1 MLVKLL
7 NLDLTEQVRGLFEAQ
22 LIHPVTLLYFYS
34 KETCDTCG
42 ETGQLLE
49 ELASLSDKITLAS
62 FDLQTDHSQAQK
74 YHVNLTPSLVVAAGE
89 ATTLVDYGIRFA
101 GMPSGYEFGSLI
113 QTIIL
118 VSRNDSGLNPD
129 IRDKLID
136 LKKPVHLQ
144 VFVTP
149 T

>member
-7 NLDLTEQVRGLFEAQ
+7 NLDLTEQVKGLFETQ
-22 LIHPVTLLYFYS
+22 LINPVTVLYFYNN
-34 KETCDTCG
+34 ETCDNCS
-42 ETGQLLE
+42 ETGQLVE
-49 ELASLSDKITLAS
+49 EITSLSDKLTLVS
-62 FDLQTDHSQAQK
+62 YDQQSDLSQAQK
-74 YHVNLTPSLVVAAGE
+74 YHVKHTPTLVVAAGN
-89 ATTLVDYGIRFA
+89 ADSLVDHGIRFA

-113 QTIIL
+113 QAIIL
-118 VSRNDSGLNPD
+118 VSRRDSGLKSD
-129 IRDKLID
+129 VRGQLIE